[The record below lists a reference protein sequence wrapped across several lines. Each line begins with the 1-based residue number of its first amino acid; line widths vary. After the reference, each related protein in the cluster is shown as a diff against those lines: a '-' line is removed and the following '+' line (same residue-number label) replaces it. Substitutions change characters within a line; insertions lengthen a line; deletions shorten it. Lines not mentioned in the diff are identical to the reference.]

1 MGVARLKNKSN
12 VRSTSSV
19 TRTGK
24 EIEGKEMPSDRKK
37 GYVGKTIDGKKLA
50 DIANAIYKLQ
60 YVEPSICTMDD
71 YLLLEL
77 AETDAFGDHKIALI
91 CNEGVGWIQDE
102 YGTIE
107 VPTNL
112 GQFGYLG
119 GRVHISV
126 EVIKTCIT
134 DNTIE
139 VSDYVRT
146 FGSRLDN
153 NCSLWQGKMKKETV
167 TA

>member
-1 MGVARLKNKSN
+1 MHQRQ
-12 VRSTSSV
+12 R
-19 TRTGK
+19 
-24 EIEGKEMPSDRKK
+24 
-37 GYVGKTIDGKKLA
+37 GYIGNLIDGKKLA
-50 DIANAIYKLQ
+50 DIANSIYKLQ
-60 YVEPSICTMDD
+60 YQDPSTCTMDD

-77 AETDAFGDHKIALI
+77 TETDAFGDPKIALI

-126 EVIKTCIT
+126 DVIKTCMT
-134 DNTIE
+134 EATME
-139 VSDYVRT
+139 VADYVRT
-146 FGSRLDN
+146 FGSRLDA
-153 NCSLWQGKMKKETV
+153 NCSLWQSKMTV
-167 TA
+167 KTGINQDA